1 MTSEAF
7 EIVRALDDEL
17 ETYKEHDWFPIELS
31 YSSDGYNE
39 LVTFMDKVVWNSI
52 DDERHIDND
61 TGDYESLNLFIR
73 KRINEALGILKK
85 IKIKKE

>member
-39 LVTFMDKVVWNSI
+39 LVTFMNTVVWNSI
-52 DDERHIDND
+52 DDERHIDNN